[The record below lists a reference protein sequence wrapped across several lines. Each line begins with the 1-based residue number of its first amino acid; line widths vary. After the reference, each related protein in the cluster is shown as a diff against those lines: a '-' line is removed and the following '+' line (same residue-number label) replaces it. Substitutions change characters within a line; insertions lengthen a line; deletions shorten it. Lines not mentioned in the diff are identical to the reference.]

1 MKKKIIFRLL
11 QLALILGLLAALTFF
26 VIIPL
31 YGPQPESTLP
41 VPDIIF
47 YEGSTKAVTMENE
60 YLAFELDANTTHF
73 TVKEKLSGR
82 EWESNPSGAAKDGKA
97 ISSNKE
103 MMQSTA
109 IVTYTNAGGTID
121 LNNFKYSIENKNFDI
136 KVQDD
141 GSIRVDYAIGKIE
154 KTYLMP
160 TAITKERYEAFYE
173 QMKSSTQKKLKSNYT
188 LYEPD
193 KLDSKKNKDEI
204 ISLYPEVLNQP
215 LYILKSGTNDSN
227 KKKIEGYFAEANYT
241 QEDYEIDQ
249 LLVAGA
255 RDNNEPVFNVSMIY
269 RLEGKDLVL
278 EVPYS
283 EFKYKADYPL
293 TSLTILPMFGAT
305 GADEEG
311 FLLVP
316 EGGGAL
322 IRYNNGKLSQNPY
335 YAEMYGWDYALD
347 RDKMV
352 NETRMTFPVFGMT
365 HDGGSCVCIME
376 GAAAYA
382 SIQADISMR
391 YNSYNSVHAKY
402 KVLHHDKY
410 NVSAKT
416 AQLVYMYEKEI
427 PDTTIIH
434 RYRFVDSDQY
444 TAMATAYGDY
454 LRGKEAFQNQA
465 ASEQMPVSVEL
476 VGAIDKTVVKL
487 GLPIDSV
494 VATTTFAQAKDI
506 VKELS
511 DAGLQNMHVRMS
523 GWANGGINQ
532 SVLTKVKV
540 NKAMGGQKGMQELI
554 AAAKAEGVKLYF
566 DGVTCF
572 AYDSDILDGFLPFR
586 DAARLATR
594 EEVELYPYDIVTYF
608 YADWLDTFYLVQ
620 PSYAKKCA
628 DNLIAYLA
636 DADAAGVAFRDIG
649 YLLSGDYNSKKN
661 VTREQTI
668 AMNIENMQAAAAAGQ
683 QVMIRQGNEYA
694 LPYVDIVTDM
704 DLIGTRYSILDQQ
717 VPFYQIA
724 IHGLKDYTGKSMTT
738 SGDMRI
744 ELLYCA
750 EYGSGLNFTFMA
762 EDAKVLQDTTHSGFF
777 GTQYSSWAEDITQMA
792 LQYQE
797 DMAGLNQQRI
807 VEHARLS
814 ETLTVT
820 GYEDGTKVYV
830 NYGKLDEAYEGVQVP
845 AMSYYVER
853 GN

>member
-1 MKKKIIFRLL
+1 MKKKVIFRLL
-11 QLALILGLLAALTFF
+11 RLALVLGLLAALIFF

-60 YLAFELDANTTHF
+60 YLTFELDPNTTHF
-73 TVKEKLSGR
+73 TVKEKLNGR
-82 EWESNPSGAAKDGKA
+82 EWESNPSGAAKDSKA

-160 TAITKERYEAFYE
+160 TAISKERYDAFYS

-204 ISLYPEVLNQP
+204 IALYPEVLNQP

-241 QEDYEIDQ
+241 QEDFEIDQ

-283 EFKYKADYPL
+283 EFKYKADYPF

-305 GADEEG
+305 GSDEEG

-347 RDKMV
+347 RDKLV

-391 YNSYNSVHAKY
+391 YNSYNSIYAKY

-410 NVSAKT
+410 SVSAKT

-444 TAMATAYGDY
+444 VAMATAYGDY
-454 LRGKEAFQNQA
+454 LREEAVFQGQA

-523 GWANGGINQ
+523 GWANGGVNQ

-540 NKAMGGQKGMQELI
+540 NKELGGKKSMQELI
-554 AAAKAEGVKLYF
+554 AAAKAEGVMLYF

-704 DLIGTRYSILDQQ
+704 DLIGTRYSILDQH

-738 SGDMRI
+738 SGDMRM

-762 EDAKVLQDTTHSGFF
+762 EDAKVLQDTTHSGFY
-777 GTQYSSWAEDITQMA
+777 GTQYSSWAEDVTRMA

-814 ETLTVT
+814 EHLTVT
-820 GYEDGTKVYV
+820 AYEDGTKVYV